1 MTRVAIITP
10 FLAQGG
16 LEKVAVTTAE
26 YLKEFYDIDLIVFDT
41 FKIDYDF
48 SGNII
53 DLNIKFY
60 QVSFKDRLKGLY
72 LAYKKL
78 SRMEK
83 NYDLLIF
90 HGELAYISGMFLNK
104 KRIVAIHENRFS
116 AKKDFQAKL
125 FHKIGKWVYKN
136 KKIKRI
142 ITVSEGIKEKFI
154 YFYNIPINKIQTIY
168 NPFDIKQ
175 IQILAEEELNE
186 FDNFF
191 KNNNILI
198 KVGRLTK
205 QKGHKYLLEVFK
217 EYKTINSNVKL
228 VLLGDGELK
237 KELIDYSK
245 RLGLKTFDIQSDNLS
260 DNYDVYFLG
269 FQENPYKFIKNSKI
283 SIMSSLWEGF
293 GNTIVESMA
302 CGIPVI
308 STDCESGPREIISP
322 NSKKISQIHFGEYGI
337 LLPEF
342 KNEVEKDD
350 INQWIEGFEYLLKD
364 EHNYKQY
371 SQKALQKAKDFDLE
385 IVMNNWKN
393 AIEESLRL

>member
-1 MTRVAIITP
+1 MKRIAIITP

-26 YLKEFYDIDLIVFDT
+26 YLKKFYNIDLIVFDT
-41 FKIDYDF
+41 FKIDYDY

-53 DLNIKFY
+53 DLNINFY
-60 QVSFKDRLKGLY
+60 HISFKDRLKGLY
-72 LAYKKL
+72 MAYKKL
-78 SRMEK
+78 SQMEK

-90 HGELAYISGMFLNK
+90 HGELAYISGMFLDK
-104 KRIVAIHENRFS
+104 QRIVAIHENRFS

-136 KKIKRI
+136 KKIKKI

-154 YFYNIPINKIQTIY
+154 YFYNISNSKIQTIY

-175 IQILAEEELNE
+175 IRFLAEENLNE
-186 FDNFF
+186 FEDIF
-191 KNNNILI
+191 KNNDIFI

-205 QKGHKYLLEVFK
+205 QKGHKNLLKIFK
-217 EYKTINSNVKL
+217 EYKIINPQVKL

-237 KELIDYSK
+237 NELIKYSK
-245 RLGLKTFDIQSDNLS
+245 KLGLKTFDIQNDKLS
-260 DNYDVYFLG
+260 GNYDVYFLG
-269 FQENPYKFIKNSKI
+269 FQQNPYKFIKNSKI

-302 CGIPVI
+302 CGIPVL
-308 STDCESGPREIISP
+308 STDCESGPREIIAP
-322 NSKKISQIHFGEYGI
+322 NSKKISKILFGEYGI
-337 LLPEF
+337 LLPGF
-342 KNEVEKDD
+342 KDEMDKEN

-364 EHNYKQY
+364 DNNYKNY
-371 SQKALQKAKDFDLE
+371 SQKALQRAKEFDLE

-393 AIEESLRL
+393 VIEESLRA